1 VCIYR
6 QLRLWA
12 CERDETEYRE
22 AHVIVGSVKHMHDF
36 TAAPEPRNLG
46 RVPFAFACERLAR
59 SLTATKFDPSRP

>member
-1 VCIYR
+1 
-6 QLRLWA
+6 
-12 CERDETEYRE
+12 
-22 AHVIVGSVKHMHDF
+22 VIVGSVKHMHDF